1 MVSPPIN
8 IHLLNDQHPPSPLPL
23 KGPKTLFDDDDS
35 LEDTTCNNTCSYGDT
50 YNNAQELSDMSTGEP
65 ETFKIIQQPN
75 LLPTLV
81 NVPTPSNIP
90 ASSQHAHISQH
101 ACISQHAH
109 HEWNHHLFTLLSRHS
124 MPSLKVD
131 LLKNHII
138 LCAQGPMLYNNSDLE
153 VLQSHPRDYIFNGLS
168 QFFSF
173 ILSYLIISDFKPWG
187 DSL

>member
-23 KGPKTLFDDDDS
+23 KGPKTLFDDDNS
-35 LEDTTCNNTCSYGDT
+35 LENTTCNNTCSYGDT
-50 YNNAQELSDMSTGEP
+50 DNNAQELPDMSTGEP

-109 HEWNHHLFTLLSRHS
+109 HE
-124 MPSLKVD
+124 
-131 LLKNHII
+131 
-138 LCAQGPMLYNNSDLE
+138 
-153 VLQSHPRDYIFNGLS
+153 
-168 QFFSF
+168 
-173 ILSYLIISDFKPWG
+173 
-187 DSL
+187 